1 MAIVKVK
8 NHIDS
13 YRLKSLSE
21 DIHDLSGRND
31 NRLTMFRNQIIKNN
45 ILSSF
50 RKVVIDIGCGDATLL
65 KSIHQEIGQG
75 FGIVPSFEE
84 KIRLE
89 KEYKY
94 SNIHFI
100 EGLTV
105 SLPIEDEI
113 ATTVICNGVFI
124 LLENESDVIKSLQ
137 EINRVTKENGRVW
150 IGELPILDEMNQTGK
165 KYGDSIIKWLLSV
178 YKNNGFISF
187 IKASN
192 RLLRAIFFGETF
204 LINPKRI
211 YFIEPKKFVEISE
224 SNGFEVIDFFRSRV
238 LNINLTEEDSSTR
251 YDYIL
256 RKK

>member
-1 MAIVKVK
+1 MFGHCKGEK

-65 KSIHQEIGQG
+65 KKAYIRKLDKV

-165 KYGDSIIKWLLSV
+165 KSM
-178 YKNNGFISF
+178 
-187 IKASN
+187 
-192 RLLRAIFFGETF
+192 
-204 LINPKRI
+204 
-211 YFIEPKKFVEISE
+211 EIQ
-224 SNGFEVIDFFRSRV
+224 
-238 LNINLTEEDSSTR
+238 L
-251 YDYIL
+251 
-256 RKK
+256 